1 LRKDR
6 ECEATLS
13 FCSRSG
19 IGLVRGHNKK
29 YAHSPPPTERVA
41 RLPLRMTAHA
51 SIPAERL
58 AERTLEL
65 VDIPSQS
72 RAEGALA
79 EHVRSLLP
87 APLEIVHADGDAV
100 YARVPRAE
108 RPFVL
113 FAGHLDTIP
122 AGENLPGRIEGG
134 AVIGCGASDMKAGL
148 AVMVE
153 LARWIAVESPE
164 LALDPG
170 FLFFPREELP
180 LEESSL
186 PGLFAALPELDEAK
200 LVIVM
205 EPTDNEI
212 QAGCLGNLYARII
225 FRGQS
230 AHSARPWQG
239 ANAIELAIEG
249 LRPLLE
255 VEPLALEQEGLTFSE
270 VLSLTG
276 IEAGIADNVVPDL
289 CVARVNYRYAPTR
302 TPAEAERRLRA
313 LVGEA
318 ELELTSNSP
327 AAPVPASSPL
337 LERLRQAGDLALE
350 PKQAWTPVAE
360 FAARGLDAVNF
371 GPGAPRYAHRADER
385 VEIAQLDR
393 SFAVI
398 RRFLSKE
405 F

>member
-1 LRKDR
+1 
-6 ECEATLS
+6 
-13 FCSRSG
+13 
-19 IGLVRGHNKK
+19 
-29 YAHSPPPTERVA
+29 
-41 RLPLRMTAHA
+41 MTALDSNTA
-51 SIPAERL
+51 GRL

-65 VDIPSQS
+65 VDIPSPS
-72 RAEGALA
+72 GAESALA
-79 EHVRSLLP
+79 ERIRSLIP
-87 APLEIVHADGDAV
+87 SSLELVHAEGDAL
-100 YARVPRAE
+100 YARVPRSG

-113 FAGHLDTIP
+113 FAGHLDTVP
-122 AGENLPGRIEGG
+122 AQENLPGRIEDG

-153 LARWIAVESPE
+153 LARWIAAESPE
-164 LALDPG
+164 LELDPG

-186 PGLFAALPELDEAK
+186 PGLFAALPELDEAE

-212 QAGCLGNLYARII
+212 QAGCLGNLYANVL
-225 FRGQS
+225 FRGES

-239 ANAIELAIEG
+239 VNAIERAIEG
-249 LRPLLE
+249 LQPLLE
-255 VEPLALEQEGLTFSE
+255 LEPLPLEQEGLTFTE

-276 IEAGIADNVVPDL
+276 IEAGIAANVIPDL

-302 TPAEAERRLRA
+302 TPEEAESRLRE
-313 LVGEA
+313 LIGVA

-327 AAPVPASSPL
+327 AARVPASSPL
-337 LERLRQAGDLALE
+337 LERLCQAGDLALE

-393 SFAVI
+393 SSSVI

-405 F
+405 T

>member
-1 LRKDR
+1 
-6 ECEATLS
+6 
-13 FCSRSG
+13 
-19 IGLVRGHNKK
+19 
-29 YAHSPPPTERVA
+29 
-41 RLPLRMTAHA
+41 MTAHA
-51 SIPAERL
+51 PIPADRL
-58 AERTLEL
+58 AKRTLEL

-72 RAEGALA
+72 RAESALA
-79 EHVRSLLP
+79 EHVRSLIP
-87 APLEIVHADGDAV
+87 APLEIVHAQGNAV
-100 YARVPRAE
+100 YARVPRSE

-113 FAGHLDTIP
+113 FAGHLDTVP
-122 AGENLPGRIEGG
+122 AQENLPGRIEDG
-134 AVIGCGASDMKAGL
+134 AVIGCGSTDMKAGL
-148 AVMVE
+148 AVMIE
-153 LARWIAVESPE
+153 LARWIAAESPE
-164 LALDPG
+164 LDFDPG

-180 LEESSL
+180 PEESSL
-186 PGLFAALPELDEAK
+186 PALFAALPELDEAA

-212 QAGCLGNLYARII
+212 QAGCLGNLYARVV
-225 FRGQS
+225 FRGES

-239 ANAIELAIEG
+239 VNAIEVAIEE
-249 LRPLLE
+249 LRSLLE
-255 VEPLALEQEGLTFSE
+255 VEPLRLEQEGLTFTE

-276 IEAGIADNVVPDL
+276 IEAGIADNVIPDL

-302 TPAEAERRLRA
+302 TPEEAESRLRE

-318 ELELTSNSP
+318 ELELMSNSP
-327 AAPVPASSPL
+327 AARVPASSAL
-337 LERLRQAGDLALE
+337 LERLREAGDLALE

-405 F
+405 I

>member
-1 LRKDR
+1 M
-6 ECEATLS
+6 
-13 FCSRSG
+13 
-19 IGLVRGHNKK
+19 
-29 YAHSPPPTERVA
+29 TE
-41 RLPLRMTAHA
+41 HA

-58 AERTLEL
+58 AARTLEL

-72 RAEGALA
+72 RTEAALA
-79 EHVRSLLP
+79 AHVRSLLP
-87 APLEIVHADGDAV
+87 APLEIVRAEADAV
-100 YARVPRAE
+100 YARVPRTG

-113 FAGHLDTIP
+113 FAGHLDTVP
-122 AGENLPGRIEGG
+122 AQGNLPGRIEEGS
-134 AVIGCGASDMKAGL
+134 VIGCGSSDMKAGL
-148 AVMVE
+148 AVMIE
-153 LARWIAVESPE
+153 LARWIAAEGPS
-164 LALDPG
+164 LDLDPG

-186 PGLFAALPELDEAK
+186 PGLFAALPELDDAK

-212 QAGCLGNLYARII
+212 QAGCLGNLYARVV
-225 FRGQS
+225 FRGES

-239 ANAIELAIEG
+239 VNAIELALEG
-249 LRPLLE
+249 LPPLLE
-255 VEPLALEQEGLTFSE
+255 VEPLRLEQEGLTFTE

-276 IEAGIADNVVPDL
+276 IEAGIAANVIPDL
-289 CVARVNYRYAPTR
+289 CVAQVNYRYAPTR
-302 TPAEAERRLRA
+302 TPAEAESRLRE
-313 LVGEA
+313 LIGEA

-327 AAPVPASSPL
+327 AAHVPASSAL
-337 LERLRQAGDLALE
+337 LERLRQAGDLTLE

-371 GPGAPRYAHRADER
+371 GPGAPYYAHRADER

-405 F
+405 I